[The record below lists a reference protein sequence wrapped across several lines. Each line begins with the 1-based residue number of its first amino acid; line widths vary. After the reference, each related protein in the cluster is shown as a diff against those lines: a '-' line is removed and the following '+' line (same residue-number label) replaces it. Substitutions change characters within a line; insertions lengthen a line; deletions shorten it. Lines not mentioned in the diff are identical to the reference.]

1 MKIKVLDKNN
11 IFDVDYCDN
20 LLSQIRGWMFRIN
33 YKKDGLLFDFK
44 RVKRVDLHTL
54 FVFDRL
60 DFVWVDSERKVIE
73 IKKNVDNFKFRLK
86 GIEARYLLELKS
98 SKDLEQNDTLLF

>member
-1 MKIKVLDKNN
+1 
-11 IFDVDYCDN
+11 
-20 LLSQIRGWMFRIN
+20 
-33 YKKDGLLFDFK
+33 
-44 RVKRVDLHTL
+44 
-54 FVFDRL
+54 
-60 DFVWVDSERKVIE
+60 VWVDSERKVIE